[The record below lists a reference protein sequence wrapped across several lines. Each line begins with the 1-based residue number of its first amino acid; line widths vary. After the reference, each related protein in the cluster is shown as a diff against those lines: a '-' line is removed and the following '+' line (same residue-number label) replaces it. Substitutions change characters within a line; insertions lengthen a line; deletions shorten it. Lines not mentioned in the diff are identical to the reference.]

1 MDPKINEDS
10 AAWMFFV
17 HASFAISALAMIIGI
32 WWLPALLWIKGF
44 LTMGFFGTIQSAFTL
59 SKALRDQHESRKTRR
74 RVLVEDLL
82 AYKAHE
88 EAERHR
94 GLDEL
99 VAEGQKLGMY

>member
-1 MDPKINEDS
+1 MIDTLIVICAAVATAIINLINPEPRFEPD
-10 AAWMFFV
+10 
-17 HASFAISALAMIIGI
+17 G
-32 WWLPALLWIKGF
+32 
-44 LTMGFFGTIQSAFTL
+44 
-59 SKALRDQHESRKTRR
+59 

>member
-1 MDPKINEDS
+1 LRGLFGRFASGPK
-10 AAWMFFV
+10 
-17 HASFAISALAMIIGI
+17 
-32 WWLPALLWIKGF
+32 P
-44 LTMGFFGTIQSAFTL
+44 
-59 SKALRDQHESRKTRR
+59 SRKEQQAYCKCNIQVLTVARLQTEESKIPYRTVGPRR

>member
-32 WWLPALLWIKGF
+32 
-44 LTMGFFGTIQSAFTL
+44 
-59 SKALRDQHESRKTRR
+59 
-74 RVLVEDLL
+74 L

>member
-1 MDPKINEDS
+1 VIKNP
-10 AAWMFFV
+10 
-17 HASFAISALAMIIGI
+17 
-32 WWLPALLWIKGF
+32 PAGPF
-44 LTMGFFGTIQSAFTL
+44 DTCNA
-59 SKALRDQHESRKTRR
+59 RR